1 MTVIAA
7 ALTMNNGVVIVGD
20 SELSNSFTRDSD
32 GYSKIWEHEEEGYIF
47 GGAGRLRELQI
58 IKHHVEWPYYR
69 DIYPPEEFVVKE
81 VVPRMR
87 DALIDN
93 GIKMDDYES
102 SFIMAWDDILVVIDE
117 DFGVTVPLSAR
128 YAIGS
133 GQSEAL
139 GFLGNEGGWTK
150 EDVIEAARRATVT
163 AVGVGGPL
171 YIVDSIDMV
180 VQQADLI
187 V

>member
-7 ALTMNNGVVIVGD
+7 AVTADNGVVIVGD
-20 SELSNSFTRDSD
+20 SELSTPYTRDSD
-32 GYSKIWEHEEEGYIF
+32 GYSKVWVDEVHEGYIF
-47 GGAGRLRELQI
+47 GGAGNLRELQI
-58 IKHHVEWPYYR
+58 IKYHVAWPYYR
-69 DIYPPEEFVVKE
+69 GLTPVEEFIVKE

-93 GIKMDDYES
+93 GIKMEDYES
-102 SFIMAWDDILVVIDE
+102 SFIMAWDSTLVVIDQ
-117 DFGVTVPLSAR
+117 DFGVTIPISAR

-139 GFLGNEGGWTK
+139 GALGNEGEWTK
-150 EDVIEAARRATVT
+150 KDVIEAAHRATVT
-163 AVGVGGPL
+163 AIGVGGPL
-171 YIVDSIDMV
+171 YEVDTV
-180 VQQADLI
+180 ELLVRQ

>member
-7 ALTMNNGVVIVGD
+7 ALTMNDGVVIVGD

-32 GYSKIWEHEEEGYIF
+32 GYSKIWTYEDEGYIF
-47 GGAGRLRELQI
+47 GGAGSLRELQI
-58 IKHHVEWPYYR
+58 IKYHVQWPHYR
-69 DIYPPEEFVVKE
+69 EIFDVEEFVVKE

-93 GIKMDDYES
+93 GVKMDDYES

-117 DFGVTVPLSAR
+117 SFGVTIPLSAR

-139 GFLGNEGGWTK
+139 GALGNEGGWTR
-150 EDVIEAARRATVT
+150 DSVIEAAERSTVT
-163 AVGVGGPL
+163 AIGVGGPL
-171 YIVDSIDMV
+171 YAVDTIDLTV
-180 VQQADLI
+180 KQV
-187 V
+187 